1 MLRMVASPKLSKYFY
16 EHEARNG
23 RLHAT
28 PDNSARSSLRPAPGR
43 RRGMPAGTSRKR
55 LSDEQRQTIIDLLE
69 TTPNAAAVAREF
81 AEATRVTVSAVAVGN
96 IKREAIELGKLSAR
110 DPLRL

>member
-1 MLRMVASPKLSKYFY
+1 
-16 EHEARNG
+16 
-23 RLHAT
+23 
-28 PDNSARSSLRPAPGR
+28 
-43 RRGMPAGTSRKR
+43 MPAGTRRNR

-81 AEATRVTVSAVAVGN
+81 AEATHVTVSAVAVGN
-96 IKREAIELGKLSAR
+96 IKREAIKLGKLNPR

>member
-1 MLRMVASPKLSKYFY
+1 
-16 EHEARNG
+16 
-23 RLHAT
+23 
-28 PDNSARSSLRPAPGR
+28 
-43 RRGMPAGTSRKR
+43 MPAGTRRKR

>member
-28 PDNSARSSLRPAPGR
+28 PDNSARSSLRPAPAR
-43 RRGMPAGTSRKR
+43 RRGIPAGAGRKR

-81 AEATRVTVSAVAVGN
+81 AEATRVTVSAGAAGDIN
-96 IKREAIELGKLSAR
+96 SGATKHGEM
-110 DPLRL
+110 